1 MESNI
6 LKRLREWFKKNA
18 AMLPWRPAD
27 LDAPRDPYA
36 VWISET
42 MLQQTQVATV
52 RDYYIKWM
60 KRFPDIET
68 LAKANEEDVFRYWQ
82 GLGYYSRARNIL
94 RTAKTVSG
102 SYRPAASRMTSEG
115 AQAHIAR
122 CEMPNARCEMPDASV
137 RCEMPRTRKELEAL
151 PGIGAYTAGAILS
164 LAYHQREA
172 ILDGNLVRIFA
183 RFYALDFLPTDKASA
198 GKKEGCAEAYWKYAR
213 DVADSPKAYMHNEAL
228 MELGR
233 TVCRSKNPECAN
245 CPLSGGCRAFAE
257 GRTGEFPPKRKSA
270 QREWRGTA
278 LVVESADGKLLAV
291 SAGQAFLAGQAT
303 LPHFEHSR
311 NATAG
316 IPAEAE
322 AYFNADNVVS
332 IKECGSF
339 RHNITVHKIECNVL
353 HVKLSTKASKCVAS
367 SGKKI
372 NPRFNATW
380 VKKED
385 AAKAFANS
393 FSLKALK
400 NVF

>member
-68 LAKANEEDVFRYWQ
+68 LAKANEEEVFRYWQ

-94 RTAKTVSG
+94 KTAKLVSG

-115 AQAHIAR
+115 SQAHIAR
-122 CEMPNARCEMPDASV
+122 CEAPDASV
-137 RCEMPRTRKELEAL
+137 RCEMPRTRKELEVL

-164 LAYHQREA
+164 LAYHQKEA

-198 GKKEGCAEAYWKYAR
+198 GKNTTGKNEGCAEAYWKYAR
-213 DVADSPKAYMHNEAL
+213 EVADSPKAYMHNEAL

-233 TVCRSKNPECAN
+233 TVCRSKNPDCAN
-245 CPLSGGCRAFAE
+245 CPLNGGCRANAE
-257 GRTGEFPPKRKSA
+257 GRTGEFPPKRERT
-270 QREWRGTA
+270 QRDWHGTA

-303 LPHFEHSR
+303 LPHFESPR

-316 IPAEAE
+316 LPAEAE
-322 AYFNADNVVS
+322 AYLNADNVVHTR
-332 IKECGSF
+332 ECGSF

-372 NPRFNATW
+372 DPRFNATW

-400 NVF
+400 IAL

>member
-18 AMLPWRPAD
+18 ATLPWRPAD

-68 LAKANEEDVFRYWQ
+68 LAKANEEEVFRYWQ

-94 RTAKTVSG
+94 KTAKMVSG
-102 SYRPAASRMTSEG
+102 SYRPSRGSRMTDEG
-115 AQAHIAR
+115 SQARIAH
-122 CEMPNARCEMPDASV
+122 
-137 RCEMPRTRKELEAL
+137 CEMPRTRKELEAL

-164 LAYHQREA
+164 LAYHQKEA

-198 GKKEGCAEAYWKYAR
+198 GKNATGKSESCAEAYWKYAR
-213 DVADSPKAYMHNEAL
+213 EVADSPKAYMHNEAL

-233 TVCRSKNPECAN
+233 TVCRSKNPDCAN
-245 CPLSGGCRAFAE
+245 CPLNGGCRANAE

-291 SAGQAFLAGQAT
+291 SAGQPFLAGQAT

-322 AYFNADNVVS
+322 AYFNADNVAS
-332 IKECGSF
+332 IRECGSF
-339 RHNITVHKIECNVL
+339 RHGITVHKIECKVL
-353 HVKLSTKASKCVAS
+353 HVKTL
-367 SGKKI
+367 KKSYLGTMI
-372 NPRFNATW
+372 
-380 VKKED
+380 
-385 AAKAFANS
+385 
-393 FSLKALK
+393 
-400 NVF
+400 

>member
-60 KRFPDIET
+60 ERFPDIET
-68 LAKANEEDVFRYWQ
+68 LAKANEEEVFRYWQ

-94 RTAKTVSG
+94 KTAKTVCEQAVRQAH
-102 SYRPAASRMTSEG
+102 RPAT
-115 AQAHIAR
+115 
-122 CEMPNARCEMPDASV
+122 
-137 RCEMPRTRKELEAL
+137 MPRTRKELEAL

-198 GKKEGCAEAYWKYAR
+198 GKNTTGKNEGCAEAYWKYAR
-213 DVADSPKAYMHNEAL
+213 EVADSPKAYMHNEAL

-233 TVCRSKNPECAN
+233 TVCRSKNPDCAN
-245 CPLSGGCRAFAE
+245 CPLNGGCRANAE
-257 GRTGEFPPKRKSA
+257 GRTGEFPPKRERT
-270 QREWRGTA
+270 QRDWHGTA

-303 LPHFEHSR
+303 LPHFESPK

-316 IPAEAE
+316 LPAEAE
-322 AYFNADNVVS
+322 AYLNADNVVS
-332 IKECGSF
+332 IMECGSF

-353 HVKLSTKASKCVAS
+353 HIKLSTKASKCVAS

-372 NPRFNATW
+372 DPRFNATW

-400 NVF
+400 IAL

>member
-52 RDYYIKWM
+52 RDYFIKWM

-68 LAKANEEDVFRYWQ
+68 LAKASEEEVFRYWQ

-94 RTAKTVSG
+94 KTAKNVCEQAVRQAH
-102 SYRPAASRMTSEG
+102 RPATIP
-115 AQAHIAR
+115 Q
-122 CEMPNARCEMPDASV
+122 
-137 RCEMPRTRKELEAL
+137 TRKELEAL

-164 LAYHQREA
+164 LAYHQKEA

-198 GKKEGCAEAYWKYAR
+198 GKNATGKNESCAEAYWKYAR
-213 DVADSPKAYMHNEAL
+213 EVADSPKAYMHNEAL

-233 TVCRSKNPECAN
+233 TVCKSKNPECAN

-291 SAGQAFLAGQAT
+291 SAGQPFLAGQAT

-322 AYFNADNVVS
+322 AYFNADNVAS
-332 IKECGSF
+332 IRECGSF
-339 RHNITVHKIECNVL
+339 RHGITVHKIECKVL
-353 HVKLSTKASKCVAS
+353 HVKLTTKA
-367 SGKKI
+367 GKKI
-372 NPRFNATW
+372 DPRFNATW
-380 VKKED
+380 VKKEA
-385 AAKAFANS
+385 AAKKFANS
-393 FSLKALK
+393 FSLKAIKLA
-400 NVF
+400 FR

>member
-18 AMLPWRPAD
+18 ATLPWRPAD

-52 RDYYIKWM
+52 RDYFVKWM

-68 LAKANEEDVFRYWQ
+68 LAKANEEEVFRYWQ
-82 GLGYYSRARNIL
+82 GLGSYRSARNIL
-94 RTAKTVSG
+94 KTAKIVCESC
-102 SYRPAASRMTSEG
+102 S
-115 AQAHIAR
+115 QAHIAR
-122 CEMPNARCEMPDASV
+122 CEMPNA

-164 LAYHQREA
+164 LAYHQKEA

-183 RFYALDFLPTDKASA
+183 RFYALDFLPTDKGCA
-198 GKKEGCAEAYWKYAR
+198 GKNTSGKNEICAEAYWKYAR
-213 DVADSPKAYMHNEAL
+213 EVADSPKAYMHNEAL

-233 TVCRSKNPECAN
+233 TVCKSKNPDCAN
-245 CPLSGGCRAFAE
+245 CPLNGGCRAFAE

-291 SAGQAFLAGQAT
+291 SAGQPFLAGQAT

-322 AYFNADNVVS
+322 AYFNADNVAS
-332 IKECGSF
+332 IRECGSF
-339 RHNITVHKIECNVL
+339 RHGITVHKIECKVL
-353 HVKLSTKASKCVAS
+353 YVKLTTKA
-367 SGKKI
+367 GKKTD
-372 NPRFNATW
+372 PRFNATW
-380 VKKED
+380 VKKEA
-385 AAKAFANS
+385 AAKKFANS
-393 FSLKALK
+393 FSLKAIKLA
-400 NVF
+400 FR

>member
-60 KRFPDIET
+60 ERFPDIET
-68 LAKANEEDVFRYWQ
+68 LAKANEEEVFRYWQ

-94 RTAKTVSG
+94 RTAKTVCEQAVRQVH
-102 SYRPAASRMTSEG
+102 RPAT
-115 AQAHIAR
+115 
-122 CEMPNARCEMPDASV
+122 
-137 RCEMPRTRKELEAL
+137 MPRTRKELEAL

-198 GKKEGCAEAYWKYAR
+198 GKNTTGKNEGCAEAYWKYAR
-213 DVADSPKAYMHNEAL
+213 EVADSPKAYMHNEAL

-233 TVCRSKNPECAN
+233 TVCRSKNPDCAN
-245 CPLSGGCRAFAE
+245 CPLNGGCRANAE
-257 GRTGEFPPKRKSA
+257 GRTGEFPPKRERT
-270 QREWRGTA
+270 QRDWHGTA

-303 LPHFEHSR
+303 LPHFESPR

-316 IPAEAE
+316 LPAEAE
-322 AYFNADNVVS
+322 AYLNADNVVHTR
-332 IKECGSF
+332 ECGSF

-353 HVKLSTKASKCVAS
+353 HIKLSTKASKCVAS

-372 NPRFNATW
+372 DPRFNATW

-400 NVF
+400 IAL

>member
-18 AMLPWRPAD
+18 ATLPWRPAD

-68 LAKANEEDVFRYWQ
+68 LAKANEEEVFRYWQ

-94 RTAKTVSG
+94 KTAKLLSG
-102 SYRPAASRMTSEG
+102 SYRPAT
-115 AQAHIAR
+115 
-122 CEMPNARCEMPDASV
+122 
-137 RCEMPRTRKELEAL
+137 MPRTRKELEAL

-198 GKKEGCAEAYWKYAR
+198 GKNATGKSVSCAEAYWKYAR
-213 DVADSPKAYMHNEAL
+213 EVADSPKAYMHNEAL

-233 TVCRSKNPECAN
+233 TVCKSKNPECAN
-245 CPLSGGCRAFAE
+245 CPLNGGCRALAE

-291 SAGQAFLAGQAT
+291 SAGQPFLAGQAT

-322 AYFNADNVVS
+322 AYFNADNVAS
-332 IKECGSF
+332 IRECGSF
-339 RHNITVHKIECNVL
+339 RHGITVHKIECKVL
-353 HVKLSTKASKCVAS
+353 HVKLTTKA
-367 SGKKI
+367 GNKI
-372 NPRFNATW
+372 DPRFNATW
-380 VKKED
+380 VKKEA
-385 AAKAFANS
+385 AAKKFANS
-393 FSLKALK
+393 FSLKAIKLA
-400 NVF
+400 FR

>member
-18 AMLPWRPAD
+18 ATLPWRPAD

-52 RDYYIKWM
+52 RDYFVKWM

-68 LAKANEEDVFRYWQ
+68 LAKASEEEVFRYWQ

-94 RTAKTVSG
+94 KTAKAVSG
-102 SYRPAASRMTSEG
+102 SYRPSRGSRMTDEG
-115 AQAHIAR
+115 AQAHVA
-122 CEMPNARCEMPDASV
+122 

-164 LAYHQREA
+164 LAYHQKEA

-198 GKKEGCAEAYWKYAR
+198 GKSATGKNATGKSESCAEAYWKYAR
-213 DVADSPKAYMHNEAL
+213 EVADSPKAYMHNEAL

-233 TVCRSKNPECAN
+233 TVCKSKNPECAN

-291 SAGQAFLAGQAT
+291 SAGQPFLAGQAT

-322 AYFNADNVVS
+322 AYFNADNVAS
-332 IKECGSF
+332 IRECGSF
-339 RHNITVHKIECNVL
+339 RHGITVHKIECKVL
-353 HVKLSTKASKCVAS
+353 HVKLTTKA
-367 SGKKI
+367 GKKI
-372 NPRFNATW
+372 DPRFNATW
-380 VKKED
+380 LKKET
-385 AAKAFANS
+385 AAKKFANS
-393 FSLKALK
+393 FSLKAIKLA
-400 NVF
+400 FR

>member
-60 KRFPDIET
+60 ERFPDIET
-68 LAKANEEDVFRYWQ
+68 LAKANEEEVFRYWQ

-94 RTAKTVSG
+94 RTAKTVCEQAVQQAH
-102 SYRPAASRMTSEG
+102 RPAT
-115 AQAHIAR
+115 
-122 CEMPNARCEMPDASV
+122 
-137 RCEMPRTRKELEAL
+137 MPRTRKELEAL

-198 GKKEGCAEAYWKYAR
+198 GKNTTGKNEGCAEAYWKYAR
-213 DVADSPKAYMHNEAL
+213 EVADSPKAYMHNEAL

-233 TVCRSKNPECAN
+233 TVCRSKNPDCAN
-245 CPLSGGCRAFAE
+245 CPLNGGCRANAE
-257 GRTGEFPPKRKSA
+257 GRTGEFPPKRERT
-270 QREWRGTA
+270 QRDWHGTA
-278 LVVESADGKLLAV
+278 LVIESADGKLLAV

-303 LPHFEHSR
+303 LPHFESPR

-316 IPAEAE
+316 LPAEAE
-322 AYFNADNVVS
+322 AYLNADNVVS
-332 IKECGSF
+332 IMECGSF

-372 NPRFNATW
+372 DPRFNATW

-400 NVF
+400 IAL

>member
-18 AMLPWRPAD
+18 ATLPWRPAD

-52 RDYYIKWM
+52 RDYFVKWM

-68 LAKANEEDVFRYWQ
+68 LAKANEEEVFRYWQ

-94 RTAKTVSG
+94 KTAKIVCESC
-102 SYRPAASRMTSEG
+102 S
-115 AQAHIAR
+115 QAHIA
-122 CEMPNARCEMPDASV
+122 

-164 LAYHQREA
+164 LAYHQKEA

-198 GKKEGCAEAYWKYAR
+198 GKNETGKNESCAEAYWKYAR
-213 DVADSPKAYMHNEAL
+213 KVADTPKAYMHNEAL

-233 TVCRSKNPECAN
+233 TVCKSKNPECAN
-245 CPLSGGCRAFAE
+245 CPLNGGCRALAE

-291 SAGQAFLAGQAT
+291 SAGQPFLAGQAT

-322 AYFNADNVVS
+322 AYFNADNIAS
-332 IKECGSF
+332 IRECGSF
-339 RHNITVHKIECNVL
+339 RHGITVHKIECKVL
-353 HVKLSTKASKCVAS
+353 HVKLTTKA
-367 SGKKI
+367 GKKI
-372 NPRFNATW
+372 DPRFNATW
-380 VKKED
+380 VKKEA
-385 AAKAFANS
+385 AAKKFANS
-393 FSLKALK
+393 FSLKAIKLA
-400 NVF
+400 FR

>member
-18 AMLPWRPAD
+18 ATLPWRPAD

-52 RDYYIKWM
+52 RDYFVKWM

-68 LAKANEEDVFRYWQ
+68 LAKANEEEVFRYWQ

-94 RTAKTVSG
+94 KTAKIVCESC
-102 SYRPAASRMTSEG
+102 S
-115 AQAHIAR
+115 QAHIA
-122 CEMPNARCEMPDASV
+122 

-164 LAYHQREA
+164 LAYHQKEA

-183 RFYALDFLPTDKASA
+183 CFYALDFLPTDKASA
-198 GKKEGCAEAYWKYAR
+198 GKNATGKNESCAEAYWKYAR
-213 DVADSPKAYMHNEAL
+213 EVADSPKAYMHNEAL

-233 TVCRSKNPECAN
+233 TVCKSKNPDCAN
-245 CPLSGGCRAFAE
+245 CPLNGGCRAFAE

-291 SAGQAFLAGQAT
+291 SAGQPFLAGQAT

-322 AYFNADNVVS
+322 AYFNADNVAS
-332 IKECGSF
+332 IRECGSF
-339 RHNITVHKIECNVL
+339 RHGITVHKIECKVL
-353 HVKLSTKASKCVAS
+353 HVKLTTKA
-367 SGKKI
+367 GKKI
-372 NPRFNATW
+372 DPRFNATW
-380 VKKED
+380 VKKEA
-385 AAKAFANS
+385 AAKKFANS
-393 FSLKALK
+393 FSLKAIKLA
-400 NVF
+400 FR

>member
-18 AMLPWRPAD
+18 ATLPWRPAD

-68 LAKANEEDVFRYWQ
+68 LAKANEEEVFRYWQ

-94 RTAKTVSG
+94 RTAKIVSG
-102 SYRPAASRMTSEG
+102 SYRPSRGSRMADEG
-115 AQAHIAR
+115 SQAHIAR
-122 CEMPNARCEMPDASV
+122 CEMPNA

-164 LAYHQREA
+164 LAYHQKEA

-198 GKKEGCAEAYWKYAR
+198 GKNTSGKNEGCAEAYWKYAR
-213 DVADSPKAYMHNEAL
+213 EVADSPKAYMHNEAL

-233 TVCRSKNPECAN
+233 TVCRSKNPDCAN
-245 CPLSGGCRAFAE
+245 CPLNGGCRAFAE

-291 SAGQAFLAGQAT
+291 SAGQPFLAGQAT

-322 AYFNADNVVS
+322 AYFNADNVAS
-332 IKECGSF
+332 IRECGIF
-339 RHNITVHKIECNVL
+339 RHGITVHKIECKVL
-353 HVKLSTKASKCVAS
+353 HVKLTTKA
-367 SGKKI
+367 GNKI
-372 NPRFNATW
+372 DPRFNATW
-380 VKKED
+380 VKKET
-385 AAKAFANS
+385 AAKKFANS
-393 FSLKALK
+393 FSLKAIKLA
-400 NVF
+400 FR

>member
-18 AMLPWRPAD
+18 ATLPWRPAD

-52 RDYYIKWM
+52 RDYFIKWM

-68 LAKANEEDVFRYWQ
+68 LAKASEEEVFRYWQ

-94 RTAKTVSG
+94 KTAKIVSE
-102 SYRPAASRMTSEG
+102 SCS
-115 AQAHIAR
+115 QAHIA
-122 CEMPNARCEMPDASV
+122 
-137 RCEMPRTRKELEAL
+137 RCEMPRTRKELEPL

-164 LAYHQREA
+164 LAYHQKEA

-198 GKKEGCAEAYWKYAR
+198 GKNATGKNESCAEAYWKYAR
-213 DVADSPKAYMHNEAL
+213 EVADSPKAYMHNEAL

-233 TVCRSKNPECAN
+233 TVCKSKNPECAN

-270 QREWRGTA
+270 QREWRGTT

-291 SAGQAFLAGQAT
+291 SAGQPFLAGQAT

-322 AYFNADNVVS
+322 AYFNADNVAS
-332 IKECGSF
+332 IRECGSF
-339 RHNITVHKIECNVL
+339 RHGITVHKIECKVL
-353 HVKLSTKASKCVAS
+353 HVKLTTKA
-367 SGKKI
+367 GKKI
-372 NPRFNATW
+372 DPRFNATW
-380 VKKED
+380 LKKET
-385 AAKAFANS
+385 AAKKFANS
-393 FSLKALK
+393 FSLKAIKLA
-400 NVF
+400 FR

>member
-18 AMLPWRPAD
+18 ATLPWRPAD

-52 RDYYIKWM
+52 RDYFVKWM

-68 LAKANEEDVFRYWQ
+68 LAKASEEEVFRYWQ

-94 RTAKTVSG
+94 KTAKLVSG
-102 SYRPAASRMTSEG
+102 SYRPAT
-115 AQAHIAR
+115 
-122 CEMPNARCEMPDASV
+122 
-137 RCEMPRTRKELEAL
+137 MPRTRKELEAL

-164 LAYHQREA
+164 LAYHQKEA

-198 GKKEGCAEAYWKYAR
+198 GKNATGKSESCAEAYWKYAR
-213 DVADSPKAYMHNEAL
+213 EVADSPKAYMHNEAL

-233 TVCRSKNPECAN
+233 TVCKSKNPECAN
-245 CPLSGGCRAFAE
+245 CPLNGGCRANAE

-291 SAGQAFLAGQAT
+291 SAGQPFLAGQAT

-322 AYFNADNVVS
+322 AYFNADNIAS
-332 IKECGSF
+332 IRECGSF
-339 RHNITVHKIECNVL
+339 RHGITVHKIECKVL
-353 HVKLSTKASKCVAS
+353 HVKLTTKA
-367 SGKKI
+367 GKKTD
-372 NPRFNATW
+372 PRFNATW
-380 VKKED
+380 VKKEA
-385 AAKAFANS
+385 AAKKFANS
-393 FSLKALK
+393 FSLKAIKLA
-400 NVF
+400 FR

>member
-18 AMLPWRPAD
+18 ATLPWRPAD

-52 RDYYIKWM
+52 RDYFVKWM
-60 KRFPDIET
+60 TRFPDIET
-68 LAKANEEDVFRYWQ
+68 LAKASEEEVFRYWQ

-94 RTAKTVSG
+94 KTAKLVSG

-115 AQAHIAR
+115 SQAHT
-122 CEMPNARCEMPDASV
+122 ARCEMPDASV

-198 GKKEGCAEAYWKYAR
+198 GKNATGKSESCAEAYWKYAR
-213 DVADSPKAYMHNEAL
+213 EVADSPKAYMHNEAL

-233 TVCRSKNPECAN
+233 TVCKSKNPECAN
-245 CPLSGGCRAFAE
+245 CPLNGGCRAFAE
-257 GRTGEFPPKRKSA
+257 GRTGEFPPKRKNA
-270 QREWRGTA
+270 QRDWHGTA

-291 SAGQAFLAGQAT
+291 SAGQPFLAGQAT

-322 AYFNADNVVS
+322 AYFNADNVAS
-332 IKECGSF
+332 IRECGSF
-339 RHNITVHKIECNVL
+339 RHGITVHKIECKVL
-353 HVKLSTKASKCVAS
+353 HVKLTTKASK
-367 SGKKI
+367 KI
-372 NPRFNATW
+372 DPRFNVTW
-380 VKKED
+380 VKKET
-385 AAKAFANS
+385 AAKKFANS
-393 FSLKALK
+393 FSLKAIKLAM
-400 NVF
+400 NTQI

>member
-18 AMLPWRPAD
+18 ATLPWRPAD

-52 RDYYIKWM
+52 RDYFVKWM

-68 LAKANEEDVFRYWQ
+68 LAKANEEEVFRYWQ

-94 RTAKTVSG
+94 KTAKIVCESC
-102 SYRPAASRMTSEG
+102 S
-115 AQAHIAR
+115 QAHIAR
-122 CEMPNARCEMPDASV
+122 CEMPNA

-164 LAYHQREA
+164 LAYHQKEA

-183 RFYALDFLPTDKASA
+183 RFYALDFLPTDKGCA
-198 GKKEGCAEAYWKYAR
+198 GKNTSGKNEICAEAYWKYAR
-213 DVADSPKAYMHNEAL
+213 EVADSPKAYMHNEAL

-233 TVCRSKNPECAN
+233 TVCKSKNPDCAN
-245 CPLSGGCRAFAE
+245 CPLNGGCRAFAE

-291 SAGQAFLAGQAT
+291 SAGQPFLAGQAT

-322 AYFNADNVVS
+322 AYFNADNVAS
-332 IKECGSF
+332 IRECGSF
-339 RHNITVHKIECNVL
+339 RHGITVHKIECKVL
-353 HVKLSTKASKCVAS
+353 YVKLTTKA
-367 SGKKI
+367 GKKTD
-372 NPRFNATW
+372 PRFNATW
-380 VKKED
+380 VKKEA
-385 AAKAFANS
+385 AAKKFANS
-393 FSLKALK
+393 FSLKAIKLA
-400 NVF
+400 FR

>member
-18 AMLPWRPAD
+18 ATLPWRPAD

-60 KRFPDIET
+60 ERFPDIET
-68 LAKANEEDVFRYWQ
+68 LAKANEEEVFRYWQ

-94 RTAKTVSG
+94 KTAKMVS
-102 SYRPAASRMTSEG
+102 
-115 AQAHIAR
+115 
-122 CEMPNARCEMPDASV
+122 EMHNA

-164 LAYHQREA
+164 LAYHQKEA

-198 GKKEGCAEAYWKYAR
+198 GKNESCAEAYWKYAR
-213 DVADSPKAYMHNEAL
+213 EVADSPKAYMHNEAL

-233 TVCRSKNPECAN
+233 TVCRSKNPDCAN
-245 CPLSGGCRAFAE
+245 CPLNGGCRAYTE
-257 GRTGEFPPKRKSA
+257 GRTGEFPPKRERT
-270 QREWRGTA
+270 QRDWHGTA

-303 LPHFEHSR
+303 LPHFESPR

-316 IPAEAE
+316 LPAEAE
-322 AYFNADNVVS
+322 AYLNADNVVS

-339 RHNITVHKIECNVL
+339 RHNITVHKIECRVL

-367 SGKKI
+367 SGNKI
-372 NPRFNATW
+372 DPRFNATW
-380 VKKED
+380 VKKE
-385 AAKAFANS
+385 ATAKKFANS
-393 FSLKALK
+393 FSLKAIKLA
-400 NVF
+400 FR